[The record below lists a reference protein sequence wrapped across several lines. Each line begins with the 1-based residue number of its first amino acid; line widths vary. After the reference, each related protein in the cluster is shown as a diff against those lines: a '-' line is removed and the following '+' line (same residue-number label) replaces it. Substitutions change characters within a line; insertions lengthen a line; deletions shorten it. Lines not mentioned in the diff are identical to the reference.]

1 MKEKLARA
9 FWSTNLEV
17 HEWTDT
23 ATTIAAA
30 GASQIG
36 HRQRHLG
43 FLLHRIQAGQTKYLT
58 EALVKLIAVT
68 SREARK
74 RRWKGLTRD
83 RIVRLSQIALNAFL
97 WPSCP
102 TCTGIGQLGGYD
114 LTVVAICHDCKGT
127 GRRRESKKSNAELLG
142 FDMRMYNK
150 FDISERIKDVVDILS
165 RLHGHASAA
174 TRGQVK

>member
-1 MKEKLARA
+1 VKEKLARA
-9 FWSTNLEV
+9 FHSSNLEL
-17 HEWTDT
+17 HEWTDP
-23 ATTIAAA
+23 ATVIASA

-43 FLLHRIQAGQTKYLT
+43 FLLHRIQAGQTKYLP
-58 EALVKLIAVT
+58 EALVKLIPIT
-68 SREARK
+68 LRESRK

-83 RIVRLSQIALNAFL
+83 RVVRLSQIALHAFL

-127 GRRRESKKSNAELLG
+127 GKRRESKRSNAELLG
-142 FDMRMYNK
+142 FDIRQYNK
-150 FDISERIKDVVDILS
+150 FDISERIKDLVDVLS
-165 RLHGHASAA
+165 RLHGHAAA
-174 TRGQVK
+174 AVREQTS